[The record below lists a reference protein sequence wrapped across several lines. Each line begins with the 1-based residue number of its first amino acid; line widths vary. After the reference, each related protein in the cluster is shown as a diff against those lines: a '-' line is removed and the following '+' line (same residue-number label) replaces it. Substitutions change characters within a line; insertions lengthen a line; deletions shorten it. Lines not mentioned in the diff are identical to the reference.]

1 MNYERFIAARMKS
14 RGQGNLSRPVL
25 RISIISVALGLA
37 VMIVAIAVVTGFQYQ
52 IRDKI
57 TGFGAHIQIAT
68 FDSNNSYEF
77 TPVSEH
83 QSFYPSL
90 EKEPGIRHIQVF
102 GIKAGIIQSGDE
114 IQGVVLKGVGP
125 DFDWSFFNDKL
136 VEGRT
141 FTTGRSEPNDSVIIS
156 QSLASLM
163 KLKTGD
169 PLRTYFIIDNQVRGR
184 RFVISGIYNT
194 GLEEFDKI
202 YIFGDIAHIQRLNGW
217 DPTLVSGFEVTVDNF
232 RELDK
237 RNEQVYQQIGY
248 ELDAKTI
255 KDLYPQLFDW
265 LGLQDMNVII
275 ILVLM
280 VLVSGIA
287 MISALLVLILERT
300 RMIGILKALGARN
313 VSIRRIFL
321 YNAAYIVMNGLL
333 WGNLIGIGACLI
345 QQHFG
350 LIHLP
355 EESYF
360 MSVVPINLSWIHL
373 LLLNGGT
380 LLTCIGML
388 IIPSLVITR
397 ITPVKAIRFD

>member
-77 TPVSEH
+77 SPVSKH

-90 EKEPGIRHIQVF
+90 EKEQGIRHIQVF

-141 FTTGRSEPNDSVIIS
+141 FTTGRAEPNDSVIIS

-202 YIFGDIAHIQRLNGW
+202 YIFGDLAHIQRLNGW
-217 DPTLVSGFEVTVDNF
+217 DSTLVSGFEVTVDNF

-373 LLLNGGT
+373 LLLNAGT